1 MSTGVDEKALGKRL
15 QLARRR
21 AGLTQQELCQ
31 KAGLSYSTLAKIER
45 GAIRSPSVFTVVAIA
60 GATSTSVEDLLGVK
74 ESALKFPAPAEAKK
88 TSKTGIKFIYFDV
101 NGTLVRFYQKAFA
114 EISRTCGQPTDKIET
129 VFWRHVD
136 TICRGRITNEEFNN
150 TLSKELD
157 FSGLDWQKDY
167 MENVELTPG
176 TADLVNWSAKHYFV
190 GLLTNTMPGVIDK
203 LLQRGLI
210 PDIRYTSVVDSS
222 KVGAVKPERKIY
234 QIAAQLAAVKPNEIL
249 LVDDERPNLITA
261 DQMGWQT
268 LWFDVLD
275 PEDSVRRAKETLA
288 F

>member
-1 MSTGVDEKALGKRL
+1 MGVDEKTLGRRL

-31 KAGLSYSTLAKIER
+31 KADLSYSTLAKIER

-60 GATSTSVEDLLGVK
+60 GATNTSVEDLLGVK
-74 ESALKFPAPAEAKK
+74 DSILKSPAPTEAKK
-88 TSKTGIKFIYFDV
+88 TSRTGIKFIYFDV

-114 EISRTCGQPTDKIET
+114 EIAKACGQPTDKIET
-129 VFWRHVD
+129 LFWRHND
-136 TICRGRITNEEFNN
+136 AICKGRITNQEFNN
-150 TLSKELD
+150 TVAKELD
-157 FSGLDWQKDY
+157 FDGFNWQKYY
-167 MENVELTPG
+167 MENIELTPG
-176 TADLVNWSAKHYFV
+176 AADLVKWAAQHYYV
-190 GLLTNTMPGVIDK
+190 GLLTNTMPGTTDK
-203 LLQRGLI
+203 LMQKGLI
-210 PDIRYTSVVDSS
+210 PDVHYTAVVDSS
-222 KVGAVKPERKIY
+222 KVGAVKPEKKIY
-234 QIAAQLAAVKPNEIL
+234 QIAAQLAAVKPGEIL

-275 PEDSVRRAKETLA
+275 PEDSIRRIKQALE

>member
-1 MSTGVDEKALGKRL
+1 MGVDEKALGRRL

-31 KAGLSYSTLAKIER
+31 KADLSYSTLAKIER
-45 GAIRSPSVFTVVAIA
+45 GAIRSPSVFTVAAIA
-60 GATSTSVEDLLGVK
+60 STTGTSVEDILGVK
-74 ESALKFPAPAEAKK
+74 KDALRSPALHEEKK
-88 TSKTGIKFIYFDV
+88 TSKTGIKFVYFDV

-114 EISRTCGQPTDKIET
+114 EIAKACGQPTDKIET

-136 TICRGRITNEEFNN
+136 TICKGRITNEEFNN
-150 TLSKELD
+150 SLAKELD
-157 FSGLDWQKDY
+157 FTGFDWQKYY

-176 TADLVNWSAKHYFV
+176 AADLVQWADNHYYI
-190 GLLTNTMPGVIDK
+190 GLLTNTMPGTTEK
-203 LLQRGLI
+203 LMQRGLI
-210 PDIRYTSVVDSS
+210 PDAHYTAVVDSS
-222 KVGAVKPERKIY
+222 KVGTVKPEEKIY
-234 QIAAQLAAVKPNEIL
+234 KIAAQLAAVKPNEIL

-268 LWFDVLD
+268 LWFDDFD
-275 PEDSVRRAKETLA
+275 PEDSIQRAKAALE